1 MIRRD
6 RAGASHRGVTTFA
19 FAALLLV
26 SPLQDVGQHPLA
38 GEWVGGYQRG
48 RNHVYV
54 RLGFTPRGGSIAGTA
69 HVPFQLRRRE
79 PIGDL
84 TWANSEATFLLEER
98 EGRHRVS
105 LRRLGDE
112 LSGSVT
118 VGTEQIPF
126 RLVRARVIPE
136 TVRRTQTGLYRL
148 TDGSYVGITRE
159 SELGFSA
166 IQNFRTGMLRS
177 LFPLNDSTFAI
188 GAGWYAPTP
197 RVGTLRFDKA
207 RRALTLRDSVGER
220 RGERVSLRKE
230 DVRFRNGNVTL
241 AGTLTLPP
249 GSGPFPAIVFLHGSG
264 PVTRDV
270 ILAEYFATQGIATL
284 AYDKRGTGE
293 SGGTYT
299 HNVDA
304 QELER
309 LAGDALAAVAFAR
322 ARADIDARRVGLWG
336 ISQAGW
342 IAAIV
347 ARSPD
352 VAFSVLVSG
361 PAVSLGEENY
371 YSSLTGDDGDGTR
384 LPEPVVMERMRRYGA
399 RGFDP
404 RPFLRQIAGP
414 SLWIFGDR
422 DPSIPVEMSV
432 AVLDSMRRHHQR
444 PITIHRFPNGNHLL
458 LESEV
463 GNRDEYPML
472 ERSVPGYFELI
483 MTWLRQQILI
493 RHVPDLP
500 LR

>member
-6 RAGASHRGVTTFA
+6 GAVPSHRGVTTFA
-19 FAALLLV
+19 FAVLLLV
-26 SPLQDVGQHPLA
+26 SPPQDAGQHPLA

-54 RLGFTPRGGSIAGTA
+54 RLAFAPRGGSIAGTV

-79 PIGDL
+79 PISDL
-84 TWANSEATFLLEER
+84 TWANGEATFSLQER
-98 EGRHRVS
+98 EGTRRVT
-105 LRRLGDE
+105 LRRYGDE
-112 LSGSVT
+112 LAGSVA
-118 VGTEQIPF
+118 VGTERIPF
-126 RLVRARVIPE
+126 RLVRAVAVSEPL
-136 TVRRTQTGLYRL
+136 RRAQTGLYRL
-148 TDGSYVGITRE
+148 SDGSYVGITATG
-159 SELGFSA
+159 ELGFSA
-166 IQNFRTGMLRS
+166 IQDFRTGTLRS
-177 LFPLNDSTFAI
+177 LFPHNDSTFAI

-197 RVGTLRFDKA
+197 RVAMLHFDNARKA
-207 RRALTLRDSVGER
+207 FTLRDSVGER
-220 RGERVSLRKE
+220 RGERVVLRKE
-230 DVRFRNGNVTL
+230 DVRFRNGDVTL
-241 AGTLTLPP
+241 AGSLTLPP
-249 GSGPFPAIVFLHGSG
+249 GRGPFPAIVLLHGSG

-270 ILAEYFATQGIATL
+270 VLAEYFATQGIATL
-284 AYDKRGTGE
+284 AYDKRGTGQ
-293 SGGTYT
+293 SSGTYT
-299 HNVDA
+299 HDVDA
-304 QELER
+304 QEFER

-322 ARADIDARRVGLWG
+322 RSGDIDPRRVGVWG

-342 IAAIV
+342 IASIV

-371 YSSLTGDDGDGTR
+371 YSRLTGDDGDGTR
-384 LPEPVVMERMRRYGA
+384 LPESVVMERMRAYGV

-404 RPFLRQIAGP
+404 RPFLREIAGP

-444 PITIHRFPNGNHLL
+444 PITIQRFPNGNHLL

-472 ERSVPGYFELI
+472 ERSVPGYFEL
-483 MTWLRQQILI
+483 MMGWLRQQTLI
-493 RHVPDLP
+493 RHVPDAS
-500 LR
+500 

>member
-1 MIRRD
+1 MIERS
-6 RAGASHRGVTTFA
+6 GAVVSLRSVV
-19 FAALLLV
+19 ALALTALMLASARQSV
-26 SPLQDVGQHPLA
+26 VQHPLA

-54 RLGFTPRGGSIAGTA
+54 RLGFTPRGDSLAGTV

-79 PIGDL
+79 PISNL
-84 TWANSEATFLLEER
+84 TWANGEATFSLRER
-98 EGRHRVS
+98 EGTHRVR
-105 LRRLGDE
+105 LRREGDE
-112 LSGSVT
+112 LAGAVAI
-118 VGTEQIPF
+118 GTAQSPL
-126 RLVRARVIPE
+126 RLVRVVPVSDAM
-136 TVRRTQTGLYRL
+136 RRAQTGLYRL
-148 TDGSYVGITRE
+148 GDGSYVGITGNG
-159 SELGFSA
+159 ELGFGA

-177 LFPLNDSTFAI
+177 LFPSNDSTYAI

-197 RVGTLRFDKA
+197 RIATLMFDSVRKA
-207 RRALTLRDSVGER
+207 ITLRDSAGEL
-220 RGERVSLRKE
+220 RGQRVFLRKE
-230 DVRFRNGNVTL
+230 DVRFRNGDVTL
-241 AGTLTLPP
+241 AGSLTLPP
-249 GSGPFPAIVFLHGSG
+249 GRGPFPAIVFLHGSG
-264 PVTRDV
+264 PITRDV
-270 ILAEYFATQGIATL
+270 VLAEYFATQGIATL
-284 AYDKRGTGE
+284 AYDKRGTGA

-299 HNVDA
+299 HDVDA
-304 QELER
+304 QEFER

-322 ARADIDARRVGLWG
+322 GRAEVDPGRVGLWG

-347 ARSPD
+347 ARSPN

-384 LPEPVVMERMRRYGA
+384 LPESHVMERMRAYGV

-404 RPFLRQIAGP
+404 RPFLRQMAGP

-444 PITIHRFPNGNHLL
+444 SITIQRFPNGNHLI

-472 ERSVPGYFELI
+472 ERSVPGYFELM
-483 MTWLRQQILI
+483 MTWIRRQAVTRPVI
-493 RHVPDLP
+493 VP
-500 LR
+500 